1 MFGKTEK
8 KIDDDKPKDR
18 FLKKEVQY
26 IYGAMG
32 VVVFVDTLTGVN
44 YMMSIEGSE
53 PVVML
58 DSDGKPLIDEEY
70 AHHSQE

>member
-1 MFGKTEK
+1 MVPRALLSLS
-8 KIDDDKPKDR
+8 I
-18 FLKKEVQY
+18 LY
-26 IYGAMG
+26 
-32 VVVFVDTLTGVN
+32 N

-70 AHHSQE
+70 AHHSEE

>member
-1 MFGKTEK
+1 ML
-8 KIDDDKPKDR
+8 PWA
-18 FLKKEVQY
+18 LLP
-26 IYGAMG
+26 
-32 VVVFVDTLTGVN
+32 LTGVN

-58 DSDGKPLIDEEY
+58 DADGKPLIDEEY